1 MSITKYNKTGNKFK
15 VSISEDSQ
23 FISLTKLYSDYGNK
37 VHKMKMFYINK
48 KSRYGEHAV
57 VYTDDY
63 LVDIPQH
70 MTEIFKQ
77 IYNDDEIIDDINN
90 GRVGFSVVPYT
101 KNHKQCYSIEFVD
114 IF

>member
-1 MSITKYNKTGNKFK
+1 MSITKYNKTGSKFTTN
-15 VSISEDSQ
+15 ISENSKY
-23 FISLTKLYSDYGNK
+23 INLEKLYNDYGK
-37 VHKMKMFYINK
+37 KIHKIYMFYINK
-48 KSRYGEHAV
+48 KSKYGEHVV
-57 VYTDDY
+57 VYTGDW

-70 MTEIFKQ
+70 MTETFKQ
-77 IYNDDEIIDDINN
+77 IYNDDETIDDINN